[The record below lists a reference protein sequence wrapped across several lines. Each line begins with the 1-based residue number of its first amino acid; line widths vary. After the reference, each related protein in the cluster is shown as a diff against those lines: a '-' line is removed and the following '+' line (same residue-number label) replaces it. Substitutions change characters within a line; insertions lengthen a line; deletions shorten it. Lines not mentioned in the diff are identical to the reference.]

1 MKVSDREG
9 DYHEKIKSKNSF
21 NCCRNFMCGISAG
34 EHYSTES
41 VGKVRTE
48 DKNKKGDSIDLEDVY
63 MYYINSL

>member
-1 MKVSDREG
+1 
-9 DYHEKIKSKNSF
+9 
-21 NCCRNFMCGISAG
+21 MCGISAG

-63 MYYINSL
+63 MYYINSLLVFFHM